1 MPRIIKIKCFSGSVR
16 EYKECHGP
24 ALFGLV
30 FLTFRVRST
39 LWLQRPPLPV
49 LLLSYFHVLLCVW
62 LSVCCSRGSLAP
74 VEYPSPEVCLFTFF
88 SMSSSCVSCFILI
101 VPGSVCV
108 TLGFGFLGS
117 LVDCV
122 PQVFSLRPYLIS
134 GFLCSLSCPYTQ
146 AVLCVLLFL
155 LFPVRFMPEFWVSCI
170 LKLLFQGCCWVVA
183 QQPRITSMTIS
194 AFELVYLWCASS
206 IHL

>member
-1 MPRIIKIKCFSGSVR
+1 MITEATPACASVIILPRLTLCLVKC
-16 EYKECHGP
+16 
-24 ALFGLV
+24 
-30 FLTFRVRST
+30 
-39 LWLQRPPLPV
+39 V
-49 LLLSYFHVLLCVW
+49 LLSGFPCSCVT
-62 LSVCCSRGSLAP
+62 
-74 VEYPSPEVCLFTFF
+74 EYPSPEVCLFTFL
-88 SMSSSCVSCFILI
+88 SMSSLCVSCFILI

-155 LFPVRFMPEFWVSCI
+155 LFMPEFWVSCI

-194 AFELVYLWCASS
+194 AFELVYL
-206 IHL
+206 